1 MAQSDEVCSQVLF
14 ALGSPL
20 VCSTTSLIML
30 LLKAIAQGCLDITR
44 WSVISAPKAVGAG
57 IQALNHTKLAAHID
71 GMGDAG
77 LVTYAQL
84 GKHHDNVCWVDL
96 NVTDEQLNKLKTYCA
111 SRDIAFSVME
121 IPGCAEKGIAF
132 REINGASL
140 EPILK
145 DTLRSYAIEKLN
157 LDPELVQL
165 LSSEEDISLDDFQTP
180 KQLGNYT
187 WQPLTQ
193 EQAYDFHIIESPDA
207 PVDECIYTRTHDTQ
221 GHELIGIA
229 YENGTWDIY
238 QLDDENARA
247 IPVTQDLEPK
257 LTMGE
262 SLIAGS
268 VLCMG
273 YLELKERPLEAKKEI
288 ALKEIPSLMQSKE
301 QIANALKAAQTQVR
315 SRKQEL
321 PHRF

>member
-30 LLKAIAQGCLDITR
+30 LLKALAQGCLDITR
-44 WSVISAPKAVGAG
+44 WSIIGAPKAVGAG
-57 IQALNHTKLAAHID
+57 MQALNNSKLAAHID

-77 LVTYAQL
+77 LVSYAQL
-84 GKHHDNVCWVDL
+84 GKHHDNVCWIDL

-145 DTLRSYAIEKLN
+145 DTLRSYAIEKLK

-165 LSSEEDISLDDFQTP
+165 LSSEEDISLDDFQAP

-193 EQAYDFHIIESPDA
+193 AQAYDFHIIDSADA

-238 QLDDENARA
+238 QLDDENKRA

-268 VLCMG
+268 VLCMR

-301 QIANALKAAQTQVR
+301 QISNALKAAQTQVR
-315 SRKQEL
+315 ARKQEL

>member
-30 LLKAIAQGCLDITR
+30 LLKALAQGCLDITR
-44 WSVISAPKAVGAG
+44 WSIIGAPKAVGAG
-57 IQALNHTKLAAHID
+57 MQALNNSKLAARID

-77 LVTYAQL
+77 LVSYAQL
-84 GKHHDNVCWVDL
+84 GKHHDNVCWIDL

-145 DTLRSYAIEKLN
+145 DTLRSYAIEKLK

-193 EQAYDFHIIESPDA
+193 AQAYDFHIIDSADA

-238 QLDDENARA
+238 QLDDENKRA

-288 ALKEIPSLMQSKE
+288 ALKEIPSLIQSKE
-301 QIANALKAAQTQVR
+301 QIAHALKAAQTQVR
-315 SRKQEL
+315 ARKQEL